1 MALRVRHSGPP
12 APSGCRWCGEERSRH
27 GRRWVSSVG
36 MHSWEEPTREQRLSR
51 MRARR
56 ALRRVQLPSGQ

>member
-1 MALRVRHSGPP
+1 MTVRVRHAGPP
-12 APSGCRWCGEERSRH
+12 APSGCRWCGEDQSRH

-36 MHSWEEPTREQRLSR
+36 VHSWEEPTREQRLSR

-56 ALRRVQLPSGQ
+56 SLRRGQASGQ